1 LILDAVPGGVE
12 RLEGLA
18 CLGDISGLHR
28 RDHLAQVGAHHA
40 QPRDIVVERIEGRR
54 LGDEANQLVV
64 LGEHDLGVGE
74 QCGRVGVRSIQRLG
88 DPALIVVLQEVVHVL
103 AAGVDV
109 DLNAVPGGITGRER
123 SLGAGDVALL
133 KRGDG
138 IGQGRAHRLYAG
150 DLEALAVGGRGLT
163 GRAGDRECR
172 EDAEADPADLPCP
185 AWRKH
190 SNHRGTN
197 SIGLSHCLACHRL
210 LPTMSGRRWD
220 SGALF
225 NRGSVKS
232 NRAHWVGQ
240 AKFEQ
245 ASRRSAWLPASAGWF
260 RARCARYSTSKR

>member
-1 LILDAVPGGVE
+1 
-12 RLEGLA
+12 
-18 CLGDISGLHR
+18 
-28 RDHLAQVGAHHA
+28 VGAHHA

-185 AWRKH
+185 ARRKH
-190 SNHRGTN
+190 RNHRGTN
-197 SIGLSHCLACHRL
+197 LIGLSHCLACHRL
-210 LPTMSGRRWD
+210 LPTMSGHRWD
-220 SGALF
+220 CREQSRIRQKQPRAFGSAKRNWNKRHAGPLGCLLPQAGSGH
-225 NRGSVKS
+225 GV
-232 NRAHWVGQ
+232 Q
-240 AKFEQ
+240 DTQ
-245 ASRRSAWLPASAGWF
+245 
-260 RARCARYSTSKR
+260 